1 MFMLKLQRM
10 LPQERYL
17 SQRLLPTII
26 GGNYLSP
33 IYFLIVGEEFM
44 TEKYADLIAA
54 AKEAYENAYAPYSK
68 FHVGAALK
76 LKDGNII
83 NGANVENAS
92 FGLTNCAERS
102 ALFTAFTKGYRR
114 DDIEAIVVVANTDRP
129 ISPCGACRQ
138 VISELM
144 PKHAQVIL
152 LSNKD
157 EVKTYTVEELLPYSF
172 ASEDL

>member
-1 MFMLKLQRM
+1 
-10 LPQERYL
+10 
-17 SQRLLPTII
+17 
-26 GGNYLSP
+26 
-33 IYFLIVGEEFM
+33 M
-44 TEKYADLIAA
+44 TEKYADLIVA

-83 NGANVENAS
+83 NGANIENAS

-129 ISPCGACRQ
+129 ISP
-138 VISELM
+138 
-144 PKHAQVIL
+144 
-152 LSNKD
+152 
-157 EVKTYTVEELLPYSF
+157 
-172 ASEDL
+172 

>member
-1 MFMLKLQRM
+1 
-10 LPQERYL
+10 
-17 SQRLLPTII
+17 
-26 GGNYLSP
+26 
-33 IYFLIVGEEFM
+33 M
-44 TEKYADLIAA
+44 TEKYADLIVA

>member
-1 MFMLKLQRM
+1 MKEMYV
-10 LPQERYL
+10 E
-17 SQRLLPTII
+17 
-26 GGNYLSP
+26 
-33 IYFLIVGEEFM
+33 LI
-44 TEKYADLIAA
+44 TA
-54 AKEAYENAYAPYSK
+54 AKEAYQNAYAPYSK
-68 FHVGAALK
+68 FPVGAALK
-76 LKDGNII
+76 LKDGSII

-114 DDIEAIVVVANTDRP
+114 DDIEAIAVVANTERP

-138 VISELM
+138 VIRELM

-157 EVKTYTVEELLPYSF
+157 EIKTYTVAELLPYSF
-172 ASEDL
+172 TSEDL